1 MLFLFRLNAL
11 VFGIKQAIKNMEA
24 FVLLFGSLCLAVAHG
39 GVARFSNGAMNVSA
53 CRRHFNQMFG
63 VDMIRGLITIPC
75 RWENVLFVDTSSRDV
90 QLTVLGIHR

>member
-1 MLFLFRLNAL
+1 
-11 VFGIKQAIKNMEA
+11 MEA

-75 RWENVLFVDTSSRDV
+75 RWDNVLFVDASSRDV